1 VEAILLQ
8 DKRELYFDISEEI
21 NNPYGIRKSKISRSD
36 ITDDLGNLSI
46 YKVEQMLRRGVRL
59 VDLPLIVAF
68 YARVSTDEEVQL
80 HSLSSQIGYYDHM
93 IKTNPN
99 WTFFRGYWDE
109 GISGTSVRR
118 REQFAEMIRDGYE
131 HKFDLIITKEISRFA
146 RNTMDSLQYTRELL
160 KRGVGVYFESDG
172 VLTLEPDSEFRLTI
186 MSSVAQEESR
196 KTSERVRRGNRIS
209 VENHVVLGSNR
220 IYGFDKDKGKLTI
233 NEQEA
238 AMIRMIFDLFTNQL
252 YGLRKIG
259 RLLYDKGY
267 RSYNGKRISETT
279 IQRILRNPKYKGYY
293 CGGKTTKHRH
303 LSSEVIKIP
312 QENWV
317 MFKDET
323 GDIVPA
329 IVSEEIWERAQVLL
343 DRKSQVFA
351 EGGKIVNFKGT
362 YTYSGRIM
370 CEEHRQAYCR
380 SIYRNKRKDGSVKE
394 REVWQCLSYVKQGRK
409 ACSKP
414 TLYSDELNFVMIDVV
429 NTILEN
435 KTKLTDEIRDI
446 CQEASKASDS
456 EGLIREL
463 QNDIEQ
469 VKKRRDKLLDILL
482 AGRINDTEFDA
493 RNKTMSDEIAEKEQ
507 RISQINSSAKRRSEF
522 IAEGERLC
530 GAIEKVVTFVGGFNR
545 KIIDTIVDLI
555 LVKTE
560 STKELVYLD
569 VYLRC
574 QNHDDPTRFAKSGDA
589 LLLFKD
595 QNQVSR
601 RIADFS
607 SNFSSIF
614 LSPEH
619 WSQQDRNGILPG
631 SESIFLPKKVWWW

>member
-1 VEAILLQ
+1 ME
-8 DKRELYFDISEEI
+8 DKRDLYFDIKDEI
-21 NNPYGIRKSKISRSD
+21 NNPYGIRRSKLSRSD
-36 ITDDLGNLSI
+36 ITDDFGNLSI

-59 VDLPLIVAF
+59 VDLPLIVSF

-220 IYGFDKDKGKLTI
+220 IYGFDKEKGKLTI

-238 AMIRMIFDLFTNQL
+238 EMVRMIFELFTAQL
-252 YGLRKIG
+252 YGLRKIS

-267 RSYNGKRISETT
+267 RSYSGGRISETT

-323 GDIVPA
+323 GEIVPA
-329 IVSEEIWERAQVLL
+329 LVTEEVWGRAQELL

-351 EGGKIVNFKGT
+351 EGGRIVNFKGS
-362 YTYSGRIM
+362 YTYSGKIM

-380 SIYRNKRKDGSVKE
+380 SIYRNKRKDGSVNE

-414 TLYSDELNFVMIDVV
+414 TLYTEELNRVMMDMV

-435 KTKLTDEIRDI
+435 KDRLTNLIKET
-446 CQEASKASDS
+446 CAEASKISGG
-456 EGLIREL
+456 EGLIQEL
-463 QNDIEQ
+463 QNDIELI
-469 VKKRRDKLLDILL
+469 KKRRDKLLDILL
-482 AGRINDTEFDA
+482 AGRINDAEFDS
-493 RNKTMSDEIAEKEQ
+493 RNKTMSDEIEAKEE
-507 RISQINSSAKRRSEF
+507 RIMQLTMEAKSSTDF
-522 IAEGERLC
+522 TAEGERLC
-530 GAIEKVVTFVGGFNR
+530 KTLESVFSFVGGFNR
-545 KIIDTIVDLI
+545 KIVDSIVDLI

-560 STKELVYLD
+560 TTKERVFLD
-569 VYLRC
+569 VYLRN
-574 QNHDDPTRFAKSGDA
+574 QNFDDPTRFAKSGSG
-589 LLLFKD
+589 LLVFRD
-595 QNQVSR
+595 TNQLAR
-601 RIADFS
+601 KIQEYS

-614 LSPEH
+614 LSSEH
-619 WSQQDRNGILPG
+619 WSQQDRIENPG
-631 SESIFLPKKVWWW
+631 SDASIFLPKQVLWWC

>member
-1 VEAILLQ
+1 MD
-8 DKRELYFDISEEI
+8 DKRELYFDLSEEI
-21 NNPYGIRKSKISRSD
+21 KNPYGIRKSKISRSD
-36 ITDDLGNLSI
+36 ITDELGNLSI
-46 YKVEQMLRRGVRL
+46 YKVEQMLRRGIRL

-118 REQFAEMIRDGYE
+118 REQFAEMIRDGYD

-238 AMIRMIFDLFTNQL
+238 AMIRMIFELFTTQL

-259 RLLYDKGY
+259 RLLYDEGY

-323 GDIVPA
+323 GEIVPA
-329 IVSEEIWERAQVLL
+329 IVSEDIWERAQVLL
-343 DRKSQVFA
+343 DKKSQVFA

-370 CEEHRQAYCR
+370 CEEHRQTYCR
-380 SIYRNKRKDGSVKE
+380 SIYRNKKKDGSLTEK
-394 REVWQCLSYVKQGRK
+394 EVWQCLAYIKQGRK

-414 TLYSDELNFVMIDVV
+414 TLYTDELNYVMMDIV
-429 NTILEN
+429 NTVLEN
-435 KTKLTDEIRDI
+435 KKEIMGIIRDS
-446 CQEASKASDS
+446 CQEASKLSDS
-456 EGLIREL
+456 EALIREL

-469 VKKRRDKLLDILL
+469 IKKRRDKLLDILL

-493 RNKTMSDEIAEKEQ
+493 RNKTMSEEIDGKEQ
-507 RISQINSSAKRRSEF
+507 RISQINTAAKSRTDF
-522 IAEGERLC
+522 LAEGERLC
-530 GAIEKVVTFVGGFNR
+530 KAIETVVTFVGGFDR
-545 KIIDTIVDLI
+545 KIVDTIVDLI

-560 STKELVYLD
+560 STKECVYLD
-569 VYLRC
+569 VFLKS
-574 QNHDDPTRFAKSGDA
+574 QNYDDPTRFAKTDDA
-589 LLLFKD
+589 LLLFRD
-595 QNQVSR
+595 QNQ
-601 RIADFS
+601 IARKIKDFS

-614 LSPEH
+614 LSTEH
-619 WSQQDRNGILPG
+619 WLQQDRSGNP
-631 SESIFLPKKVWWW
+631 SDSQSIFLSKKGSWWC

>member
-1 VEAILLQ
+1 ME
-8 DKRELYFDISEEI
+8 DKRELYFDINEEI
-21 NNPYGIRKSKISRSD
+21 NNPYGIRKSKLSRSD
-36 ITDDLGNLSI
+36 ITDEFGNLSI

-109 GISGTSVRR
+109 GISGTSVRK
-118 REQFAEMIRDGYE
+118 REQFAEMIRDGYD

-238 AMIRMIFDLFTNQL
+238 AMIRMIFDLFTNHL

-303 LSSEVIKIP
+303 LSSEVIRIP

-323 GDIVPA
+323 GEIVPA

-343 DRKSQVFA
+343 DKKSQVFA

-370 CEEHRQAYCR
+370 CEEHRQTYCR
-380 SIYRNKRKDGSVKE
+380 SIYRNKRKDGSVSEK
-394 REVWQCLSYVKQGRK
+394 EVWQCLSYVKQGRK

-414 TLYSDELNFVMIDVV
+414 TLYSEELNLVMMDIV
-429 NTILEN
+429 NTILDN
-435 KTKLTDEIRDI
+435 KKKVVDIIRDL
-446 CQEASKASDS
+446 CQEASKSSDS
-456 EGLIREL
+456 EALIREL

-469 VKKRRDKLLDILL
+469 IKKRRDKLLDILL

-493 RNKTMSDEIAEKEQ
+493 RNKTMSDEIDAKEQ
-507 RISQINSSAKRRSEF
+507 RISQINVAAKCRSDF
-522 IAEGERLC
+522 ISEGERLC
-530 GAIEKVVTFVGGFNR
+530 EAIETVVTFVGGFNR
-545 KIIDTIVDLI
+545 KIVDTIVDLI

-560 STKELVYLD
+560 STNELVFLD

-589 LLLFKD
+589 LLLFRD
-595 QNQVSR
+595 HNQVAR
-601 RIADFS
+601 RIKDFS

-619 WSQQDRNGILPG
+619 WLQQDRSGNPSDSNSILL
-631 SESIFLPKKVWWW
+631 SKKGWSWC

>member
-1 VEAILLQ
+1 MEN
-8 DKRELYFDISEEI
+8 KRELYYDINDEI
-21 NNPYGIRKSKISRSD
+21 NNPYGIRKSKIKRSD
-36 ITDDLGNLSI
+36 ITDDYGNLSI

-59 VDLPLIVAF
+59 VDLPLVVAF

-109 GISGTSVRR
+109 GISGTSVRK
-118 REQFAEMIRDGYE
+118 REQFAEMIRDGHE

-172 VLTLEPDSEFRLTI
+172 VLTLEPDAEFRLTI

-238 AMIRMIFDLFTNQL
+238 AMIRMIFDLFTNRL
-252 YGLRKIG
+252 YGLRKIS
-259 RLLYDKGY
+259 RLLFDKGY
-267 RSYNGKRISETT
+267 RSYNGKRISDTT

-312 QENWV
+312 RENWV

-329 IVSEEIWERAQVLL
+329 IVSEEVWERAQVLL
-343 DRKSQVFA
+343 DWKSQVFA
-351 EGGKIVNFKGT
+351 EGGKFVSFKGT
-362 YTYSGRIM
+362 YTYSGKIM
-370 CEEHRQAYCR
+370 CEEHRQSYCR
-380 SIYRNKRKDGSVKE
+380 SMNRNKRKDGSIKE

-414 TLYSDELNFVMIDVV
+414 PLYSDELNFVMTDVV

-435 KTKLTDEIRDI
+435 KTKIQEQIREI
-446 CQEASKASDS
+446 CQEASMASDS

-463 QNDIEQ
+463 KHDIEQ
-469 VKKRRDKLLDILL
+469 VEKRRDKLLDILL
-482 AGRINDTEFDA
+482 AGRIHDAEFDA
-493 RNKTMSDEIAEKEQ
+493 RNKTMSEEIEEKEQ
-507 RISQINSSAKRRSEF
+507 RISEINASAKRRSDF
-522 IAEGERLC
+522 IAEGEKLC
-530 GAIEKVVTFVGGFNR
+530 SAIENVLTFAGGFNR

-560 STKELVYLD
+560 STKELVCLD

-574 QNHDDPTRFAKSGDA
+574 QNYDDPTRFLKSGDA
-589 LLLFKD
+589 LLLLKD
-595 QNQVSR
+595 KNQISR
-601 RIADFS
+601 KISDFS
-607 SNFSSIF
+607 RNFSTIF
-614 LSPEH
+614 ISPEY
-619 WSQQDRNGILPG
+619 WSQEDRGVVLPD
-631 SESIFLPKKVWWW
+631 SNANFLLKKDWSWC

>member
-1 VEAILLQ
+1 METKSDLH
-8 DKRELYFDISEEI
+8 FDIHDEI

-36 ITDDLGNLSI
+36 VTDDLGNLSI
-46 YKVEQMLRRGVRL
+46 YKVEQMLRRGIRL

-109 GISGTSVRR
+109 GISGTSVRK
-118 REQFAEMIRDGYE
+118 REQFAEMIKDGFE

-220 IYGFDKDKGKLTI
+220 IYGFNKDRGKLTV

-238 AMIRMIFDLFTNQL
+238 VMIKLIFELFTNQL

-259 RLLYDKGY
+259 RILYDKGY
-267 RSYNGKRISETT
+267 RSYSGGRISETT

-312 QENWV
+312 DENWV
-317 MFKDET
+317 MFKDES
-323 GDIVPA
+323 GEIVPA
-329 IVSEEIWERAQVLL
+329 LVSEEIWERAQVLL
-343 DRKSQVFA
+343 DKKSQVFA
-351 EGGKIVNFKGT
+351 EGGTIVNFKGS
-362 YTYSGRIM
+362 YTYSGKIM
-370 CEEHRQAYCR
+370 CEEHEQAYCR
-380 SIYRNKRKDGSVKE
+380 SVYRNKRKDGSVLE
-394 REVWQCLSYVKQGRK
+394 REVWQCLTYVKQGRK

-414 TLYSDELNFVMIDVV
+414 TLYTEDLNRVFVDIV
-429 NTILEN
+429 NCLLEN
-435 KTKLTDEIRDI
+435 KDHIFNKVKTCCES
-446 CQEASKASDS
+446 SKGAGN
-456 EGLIREL
+456 EGLIKEL
-463 QNDIEQ
+463 QSDIETI
-469 VKKRRDKLLDILL
+469 KKRRDKLLDILL
-482 AGRINDTEFDA
+482 AGRINDNEFDA
-493 RNKTMSDEIAEKEQ
+493 RNKTMSDEIGAKEKMIMDLEAQ
-507 RISQINSSAKRRSEF
+507 AKSATDF
-522 IAEGERLC
+522 CTEGERFCKSVETILSF
-530 GAIEKVVTFVGGFNR
+530 KDGFSR
-545 KIIDTIVDLI
+545 KIVDTILDLI
-555 LVKTE
+555 VVKKE
-560 STKELVYLD
+560 SDKQKLYLD
-569 VYLRC
+569 IYLRC
-574 QNHDDPTRFAKSGDA
+574 QNHDDPMRFAKGEGGLIMFRSPDQMVNRIREFSTTFTSI
-589 LLLFKD
+589 LLP
-595 QNQVSR
+595 
-601 RIADFS
+601 
-607 SNFSSIF
+607 
-614 LSPEH
+614 PEH
-619 WSQQDRNGILPG
+619 WQQQDRNGFLSRNTSIL
-631 SESIFLPKKVWWW
+631 LPNVAFW